1 MEYRGL
7 GKTGLNVSVVSF
19 GTSPLGDMFG
29 PASEES
35 GIAAVHRALDAG
47 INFFDSSPFYGMGLA
62 EKRLGKALGSHRDE
76 VFISTKAG
84 RYGVDV
90 FDYSPARI
98 RQSVDESL
106 RLLGTD
112 YLDILQLHDIEFV
125 NMDSVLTDS
134 YAELEALRDA
144 GKCRF
149 VGMTGYPMKV
159 LQRLVTGT
167 NVDVVLSYAHS
178 TLLDQCL
185 SERLLPLAAEHGVG
199 VINAAAVSLGLLT
212 PGASKITGFVHPAA
226 PEVLAAAGPVE
237 GDLRCT
243 RR

>member
-1 MEYRGL
+1 
-7 GKTGLNVSVVSF
+7 
-19 GTSPLGDMFG
+19 
-29 PASEES
+29 
-35 GIAAVHRALDAG
+35 
-47 INFFDSSPFYGMGLA
+47 MGLA

-159 LQRLVTGT
+159 LQRVVTGT
-167 NVDVVLSYAHS
+167 NVDVVLSTPTPPCS
-178 TLLDQCL
+178 TSACPSDCCRWPP
-185 SERLLPLAAEHGVG
+185 ST
-199 VINAAAVSLGLLT
+199 VS
-212 PGASKITGFVHPAA
+212 A
-226 PEVLAAAGPVE
+226 
-237 GDLRCT
+237 
-243 RR
+243 